1 MSRKFRK
8 RLEYNFQ
15 LFLWTSKN
23 TQTKIEKFHLLRLIG
38 NISAVPPWVW
48 DMPRIIIRNFSNFL
62 SYLEISKNFNRDP
75 LEIDNAEW
83 QSILVARTSKCFFEG
98 KETTSIL
105 ILARGRSNLKD
116 CSIKK
121 SWNGS
126 SCHGYIEEEWNFP
139 ARGRAQS
146 VLRTSDRSQR
156 HDDLRQMMFLFV
168 LVFDRAINLK
178 QVEYS

>member
-1 MSRKFRK
+1 MNLKEHANKDWKISLAAFNRKYLGCSSLSLRYAT
-8 RLEYNFQ
+8 YNNSK
-15 LFLWTSKN
+15 LFKLS
-23 TQTKIEKFHLLRLIG
+23 FV
-38 NISAVPPWVW
+38 S
-48 DMPRIIIRNFSNFL
+48 RNF
-62 SYLEISKNFNRDP
+62 SKNFNRDP

-83 QSILVARTSKCFFEG
+83 QSILVARTSNCFFED

-105 ILARGRSNLKD
+105 ILACGRSNLKG

-121 SWNGS
+121 KKKV
-126 SCHGYIEEEWNFP
+126 ETVP
-139 ARGRAQS
+139 
-146 VLRTSDRSQR
+146 VVVDTSKKSGIFLPGAESPKAFWEHLIAPSQR